1 MQVWILFITTAAQDM
16 QLVKTDKCIKN
27 IMVGLFNFWSETAM
41 PWIIVRALAEVWV
54 LIFCLSS
61 VMQ

>member
-1 MQVWILFITTAAQDM
+1 LFITTAAQDM

-41 PWIIVRALAEVWV
+41 PWIIVRALAEV
-54 LIFCLSS
+54 
-61 VMQ
+61 